1 MPYDKNRDSFR
12 SDRTGAPAY
21 RGPRTGAP
29 RRDVPPAV
37 RDDAPDGRRGDGFPK
52 NRDFNRS
59 FEGRHPENRSY
70 NRNYEGN
77 RPERREFNRDFENR
91 RPERRDFDRG
101 FGDRRPE
108 KPAFERKYDNRRP
121 APADHRPPQPER
133 RPYAAPADRPPQPE
147 RRPYAAP
154 VDRPPQPERRPYDA
168 PVDRPPQP
176 ERRPY
181 DAPEA
186 PAFRPAPIA
195 PEMPE
200 NLLVGRNPIRE
211 AIKAGREIEKLLV
224 AKGDLSGSAREIV
237 AKAHEARIVV
247 QEVDRSRLDAIYP
260 NHQGLIAYTSAA
272 RYAQLEDIFDR
283 AAERHEDPFI
293 VILDGVT
300 DPHNLGAIIRTAECV
315 GAHGVIVPERRSAGL
330 TPAAVKAAAGG
341 CEYMN
346 VVRVVNLN
354 RTLEELKERGVWI
367 VGTTL
372 SGENALRADLAGP
385 IALVIGSEDT
395 GIAELTLK
403 KCDRLLSLP
412 MAGHLDSLNASV
424 AAGVMMYAVMNARKG

>member
-12 SDRTGAPAY
+12 NSRGDAPAY

-37 RDDAPDGRRGDGFPK
+37 RDDGPNSRRGDDFPK
-52 NRDFNRS
+52 NRDFNRNY
-59 FEGRHPENRSY
+59 EGRRPENRSY
-70 NRNYEGN
+70 SRSYEGN
-77 RPERREFNRDFENR
+77 YPENRDFSRDFEGR
-91 RPERRDFDRG
+91 RPEKRDFDRG

-154 VDRPPQPERRPYDA
+154 ET
-168 PVDRPPQP
+168 
-176 ERRPY
+176 
-181 DAPEA
+181 
-186 PAFRPAPIA
+186 PAFRPAPIAPA

-300 DPHNLGAIIRTAECV
+300 DPHNVGAIIRSAECV

-372 SGENALRADLAGP
+372 SGENALRADLTGP

-395 GIAELTLK
+395 GIADLTLK

>member
-12 SDRTGAPAY
+12 NDRTGAPAY

-37 RDDAPDGRRGDGFPK
+37 RDDGPNSRHGDDFPK
-52 NRDFNRS
+52 NRDFNRNY
-59 FEGRHPENRSY
+59 EGRRPENRSY
-70 NRNYEGN
+70 GRNYEDH
-77 RPERREFNRDFENR
+77 RPEKRDFNRDFEGR
-91 RPERRDFDRG
+91 RPEKRDFDRN

-133 RPYAAPADRPPQPE
+133 RPYA
-147 RRPYAAP
+147 
-154 VDRPPQPERRPYDA
+154 A

-272 RYAQLEDIFDR
+272 RYAQLEDIFTR
-283 AAERHEDPFI
+283 AAEQHEDPFI

-372 SGENALRADLAGP
+372 SGENALRADLTGP

-395 GIAELTLK
+395 GIADLTLK

>member
-1 MPYDKNRDSFR
+1 MPYDKNRGSFR
-12 SDRTGAPAY
+12 NDRTGASAY

-37 RDDAPDGRRGDGFPK
+37 RDDGPSGRRGDGFPK

-59 FEGRHPENRSY
+59 FEGRRPENRSY
-70 NRNYEGN
+70 NRNYEGD
-77 RPERREFNRDFENR
+77 RPEKRDFHRDFEGR

-101 FGDRRPE
+101 FEGRRPE

-133 RPYAAPADRPPQPE
+133 RPYAAPE
-147 RRPYAAP
+147 
-154 VDRPPQPERRPYDA
+154 DRPPQPERRPYDT
-168 PVDRPPQP
+168 
-176 ERRPY
+176 
-181 DAPEA
+181 PEA
-186 PAFRPAPIA
+186 PAFRPAPIASA

-224 AKGDLSGSAREIV
+224 ARGDLSGSAREIV

-372 SGENALRADLAGP
+372 SGENALRADLTGP

-395 GIAELTLK
+395 GIADLTLK

-424 AAGVMMYAVMNARKG
+424 AAGVMMYAVMNARRG

>member
-12 SDRTGAPAY
+12 NSRTDAPAY

-59 FEGRHPENRSY
+59 FEGRRPESRSY

-77 RPERREFNRDFENR
+77 RPERRESNRDFESS

-101 FGDRRPE
+101 FEGRRPE

-121 APADHRPPQPER
+121 APMDHRPPQPER
-133 RPYAAPADRPPQPE
+133 RPYDAGM
-147 RRPYAAP
+147 
-154 VDRPPQPERRPYDA
+154 DRPPQPERRPYDA
-168 PVDRPPQP
+168 G
-176 ERRPY
+176 
-181 DAPEA
+181 EA
-186 PAFRPAPIA
+186 PAFRPAAPA
-195 PEMPE
+195 PETPE

-224 AKGDLSGSAREIV
+224 ARGDLSGSAREIV
-237 AKAHEARIVV
+237 AKAREARIVV

-260 NHQGLIAYTSAA
+260 NHQGLIAYASAA

-372 SGENALRADLAGP
+372 SGENALRADLTGS

-395 GIAELTLK
+395 GIADLTLK

>member
-12 SDRTGAPAY
+12 NDRTGASAY

-37 RDDAPDGRRGDGFPK
+37 RDDGPSGRRGDDFPK

-59 FEGRHPENRSY
+59 FEGRRPENRSY
-70 NRNYEGN
+70 NRNYEGD
-77 RPERREFNRDFENR
+77 RPEKRDFHRDFEGR
-91 RPERRDFDRG
+91 RPEKRDFDRG
-101 FGDRRPE
+101 FEGRRPE

-133 RPYAAPADRPPQPE
+133 RPYAAP
-147 RRPYAAP
+147 
-154 VDRPPQPERRPYDA
+154 
-168 PVDRPPQP
+168 
-176 ERRPY
+176 
-181 DAPEA
+181 EA
-186 PAFRPAPIA
+186 PAFRPAPIASA

-224 AKGDLSGSAREIV
+224 ARGDLSGSAREIV

-372 SGENALRADLAGP
+372 SGENALRADLTGP

-395 GIAELTLK
+395 GIADLTLK

-424 AAGVMMYAVMNARKG
+424 AAGVMMYAVMNARRG

>member
-12 SDRTGAPAY
+12 NDRTGASAY

-37 RDDAPDGRRGDGFPK
+37 RDDGPSGRRGDGFPK
-52 NRDFNRS
+52 NRDFNRNY
-59 FEGRHPENRSY
+59 EGRRPESRSY

-77 RPERREFNRDFENR
+77 RPEKRDFHRDFEGR
-91 RPERRDFDRG
+91 RPEKRDFDRG
-101 FGDRRPE
+101 FEGRRPE

-121 APADHRPPQPER
+121 APTDHRPPQPER
-133 RPYAAPADRPPQPE
+133 RPYAAPEDRPPQPE

-154 VDRPPQPERRPYDA
+154 VDRPPQPERRPYA
-168 PVDRPPQP
+168 
-176 ERRPY
+176 
-181 DAPEA
+181 APEA
-186 PAFRPAPIA
+186 PAFRPAPIASA

-224 AKGDLSGSAREIV
+224 ARGDLSGSAREIV

-272 RYAQLEDIFDR
+272 RYAQLEDVFDR

-372 SGENALRADLAGP
+372 SGENALRADLTGP

-395 GIAELTLK
+395 GIADLTLK

-424 AAGVMMYAVMNARKG
+424 AAGVMMYAVMNARRG

>member
-12 SDRTGAPAY
+12 NDRTGASAY

-37 RDDAPDGRRGDGFPK
+37 RDDGPSGRRGDDFPK
-52 NRDFNRS
+52 NRDFNRNY
-59 FEGRHPENRSY
+59 EGHRPENRPY
-70 NRNYEGN
+70 NRNYEGD
-77 RPERREFNRDFENR
+77 RPEKRDFHRDFEDR
-91 RPERRDFDRG
+91 RPEKRDFDRN

-133 RPYAAPADRPPQPE
+133 RPYAAP
-147 RRPYAAP
+147 
-154 VDRPPQPERRPYDA
+154 
-168 PVDRPPQP
+168 
-176 ERRPY
+176 
-181 DAPEA
+181 EA
-186 PAFRPAPIA
+186 PAFRPAPIASA

-224 AKGDLSGSAREIV
+224 ARGDLSGSAREIV

-354 RTLEELKERGVWI
+354 RTMEELKERGVWI

-372 SGENALRADLAGP
+372 SGENALRADLTGP

-395 GIAELTLK
+395 GIADLTLK

-424 AAGVMMYAVMNARKG
+424 AAGVMMYAVMNARRG

>member
-12 SDRTGAPAY
+12 NSRTDAPAY

-37 RDDAPDGRRGDGFPK
+37 RDDAPDGLRGDGSPK

-59 FEGRHPENRSY
+59 FEGRRPENRSY

-77 RPERREFNRDFENR
+77 RPERREFNRDFESR

-101 FGDRRPE
+101 FEGRRPE

-121 APADHRPPQPER
+121 APMDHRPPQPER
-133 RPYAAPADRPPQPE
+133 RPYDAGM
-147 RRPYAAP
+147 
-154 VDRPPQPERRPYDA
+154 DRPPQPERRPYDA
-168 PVDRPPQP
+168 G
-176 ERRPY
+176 
-181 DAPEA
+181 EA
-186 PAFRPAPIA
+186 PAFRPAAPA
-195 PEMPE
+195 PETPE

-224 AKGDLSGSAREIV
+224 ARGDLSGSAREIV
-237 AKAHEARIVV
+237 AKAREARIVV

-260 NHQGLIAYTSAA
+260 NHQGLIAYASAA

-372 SGENALRADLAGP
+372 SGENALRADLTGP

-395 GIAELTLK
+395 GIADLTLK

>member
-12 SDRTGAPAY
+12 NSRTDAPAY

-59 FEGRHPENRSY
+59 FEGRRPENRSY

-77 RPERREFNRDFENR
+77 RPERRESNRDFENR

-101 FGDRRPE
+101 FEGRRPE

-121 APADHRPPQPER
+121 APMDHRPPQPER
-133 RPYAAPADRPPQPE
+133 RPYDAPMDHRPPQPE
-147 RRPYAAP
+147 RRPYDAGM
-154 VDRPPQPERRPYDA
+154 DRPPQPERRPYDA
-168 PVDRPPQP
+168 G
-176 ERRPY
+176 
-181 DAPEA
+181 EA
-186 PAFRPAPIA
+186 PAFRPAASA
-195 PEMPE
+195 PETPE

-224 AKGDLSGSAREIV
+224 ARGDLSGSAREIV
-237 AKAHEARIVV
+237 AKAREARIVV

-260 NHQGLIAYTSAA
+260 NHQGLIAYASAA

-372 SGENALRADLAGP
+372 SGENALRADLTGP

-395 GIAELTLK
+395 GIADLTLK

>member
-12 SDRTGAPAY
+12 NSRTDAPAY

-59 FEGRHPENRSY
+59 FEGRRPESRSY

-77 RPERREFNRDFENR
+77 RPERRESNRDFENR

-101 FGDRRPE
+101 FEGRRPE

-121 APADHRPPQPER
+121 APMDHRPPQPER
-133 RPYAAPADRPPQPE
+133 RPYEAGM
-147 RRPYAAP
+147 
-154 VDRPPQPERRPYDA
+154 DRPPQPERRPYDT
-168 PVDRPPQP
+168 
-176 ERRPY
+176 
-181 DAPEA
+181 PEA
-186 PAFRPAPIA
+186 PAFRPAVPA
-195 PEMPE
+195 PETPE

-224 AKGDLSGSAREIV
+224 ARGDLSGSAREIV
-237 AKAHEARIVV
+237 AKAREARIVV

-260 NHQGLIAYTSAA
+260 NHQGLIAYASAA

-372 SGENALRADLAGP
+372 SGENALRADLTGP

-395 GIAELTLK
+395 GIADLTLK

>member
-12 SDRTGAPAY
+12 NDRTGAPAY

-37 RDDAPDGRRGDGFPK
+37 RDDGPNSRRGDDFPK
-52 NRDFNRS
+52 NRDFNRN
-59 FEGRHPENRSY
+59 FEGHRPESRSY

-77 RPERREFNRDFENR
+77 RPERRDYNRDFEGR

-101 FGDRRPE
+101 FEGRRPE

-133 RPYAAPADRPPQPE
+133 RPYAAP
-147 RRPYAAP
+147 
-154 VDRPPQPERRPYDA
+154 VDRPPQPERRPYDT
-168 PVDRPPQP
+168 
-176 ERRPY
+176 
-181 DAPEA
+181 PEA

-195 PEMPE
+195 PETPE

-224 AKGDLSGSAREIV
+224 ARGDLSGSAREIV

-272 RYAQLEDIFDR
+272 RYAQLEDIFTR

-372 SGENALRADLAGP
+372 SGENALRADLTGP

-395 GIAELTLK
+395 GIADLTLK

>member
-12 SDRTGAPAY
+12 NSRTDAPAY

-59 FEGRHPENRSY
+59 FEGRRPESRSY

-77 RPERREFNRDFENR
+77 RPERRESNRDFENR

-101 FGDRRPE
+101 FEGRRPE

-121 APADHRPPQPER
+121 APMDH
-133 RPYAAPADRPPQPE
+133 RPPQPE

-168 PVDRPPQP
+168 GMDRPPQP

-181 DAPEA
+181 DAGEA
-186 PAFRPAPIA
+186 PAFRPAASA
-195 PEMPE
+195 PETPE

-224 AKGDLSGSAREIV
+224 ARGDLSGSAREIV
-237 AKAHEARIVV
+237 AKAREARIVV

-260 NHQGLIAYTSAA
+260 NHQGLIAYASAA

-372 SGENALRADLAGP
+372 SGENALRADLTGP

-395 GIAELTLK
+395 GIADLTLK

>member
-1 MPYDKNRDSFR
+1 
-12 SDRTGAPAY
+12 
-21 RGPRTGAP
+21 
-29 RRDVPPAV
+29 
-37 RDDAPDGRRGDGFPK
+37 
-52 NRDFNRS
+52 
-59 FEGRHPENRSY
+59 
-70 NRNYEGN
+70 
-77 RPERREFNRDFENR
+77 
-91 RPERRDFDRG
+91 
-101 FGDRRPE
+101 
-108 KPAFERKYDNRRP
+108 
-121 APADHRPPQPER
+121 
-133 RPYAAPADRPPQPE
+133 
-147 RRPYAAP
+147 
-154 VDRPPQPERRPYDA
+154 
-168 PVDRPPQP
+168 
-176 ERRPY
+176 
-181 DAPEA
+181 
-186 PAFRPAPIA
+186 
-195 PEMPE
+195 MPE

-224 AKGDLSGSAREIV
+224 ARGDLSGSAREIV
-237 AKAHEARIVV
+237 ARAHEARIVV

-260 NHQGLIAYTSAA
+260 NHQGMIAYASAA

-283 AAERHEDPFI
+283 ATERHEDPFI

-330 TPAAVKAAAGG
+330 TPAAVKAAAGA

-372 SGENALRADLAGP
+372 SGENALRADLTGS

-395 GIAELTLK
+395 GIADLTLK

>member
-12 SDRTGAPAY
+12 NDRTGASAY

-37 RDDAPDGRRGDGFPK
+37 RDDGPSGRRGDDFPK

-59 FEGRHPENRSY
+59 FEG
-70 NRNYEGN
+70 
-77 RPERREFNRDFENR
+77 
-91 RPERRDFDRG
+91 
-101 FGDRRPE
+101 RRPE

-121 APADHRPPQPER
+121 APV
-133 RPYAAPADRPPQPE
+133 DRPPQPE

-154 VDRPPQPERRPYDA
+154 
-168 PVDRPPQP
+168 
-176 ERRPY
+176 
-181 DAPEA
+181 EA
-186 PAFRPAPIA
+186 PAFRPAPIASA

-224 AKGDLSGSAREIV
+224 ARGDLSGSAREIV

-372 SGENALRADLAGP
+372 SGENALRADLTGP

-395 GIAELTLK
+395 GIADLTLK

-424 AAGVMMYAVMNARKG
+424 AAGVMMYAVMNARRG

>member
-12 SDRTGAPAY
+12 NDRTGASAY

-37 RDDAPDGRRGDGFPK
+37 RDDGPSGRRGDGFPK

-59 FEGRHPENRSY
+59 FEGRRPENRSY

-77 RPERREFNRDFENR
+77 RPERRESNRDFENR

-101 FGDRRPE
+101 FEGRRPE

-133 RPYAAPADRPPQPE
+133 RPYAAPEDRPPQPE
-147 RRPYAAP
+147 RRLYAAP
-154 VDRPPQPERRPYDA
+154 VDRPPQPERRPYA
-168 PVDRPPQP
+168 
-176 ERRPY
+176 
-181 DAPEA
+181 APEA
-186 PAFRPAPIA
+186 PAFRPAPIASA

-224 AKGDLSGSAREIV
+224 ARGDLSGSAREIV

-372 SGENALRADLAGP
+372 SGENALRADLTGP

-395 GIAELTLK
+395 GIADLTLK

-424 AAGVMMYAVMNARKG
+424 AAGVMMYAVMNARRG

>member
-12 SDRTGAPAY
+12 NDRTGASAY

-37 RDDAPDGRRGDGFPK
+37 RDDGPSGRRGDDFPK
-52 NRDFNRS
+52 NRDFNRNY
-59 FEGRHPENRSY
+59 EGRRPENRSY
-70 NRNYEGN
+70 NRNYEGD
-77 RPERREFNRDFENR
+77 RPEKRDFHRDFEGR
-91 RPERRDFDRG
+91 RPEKRDFDRG
-101 FGDRRPE
+101 FEGRRPE

-133 RPYAAPADRPPQPE
+133 RPYAAP
-147 RRPYAAP
+147 
-154 VDRPPQPERRPYDA
+154 
-168 PVDRPPQP
+168 
-176 ERRPY
+176 
-181 DAPEA
+181 EA
-186 PAFRPAPIA
+186 PAFRPAPIASA

-224 AKGDLSGSAREIV
+224 ARGDLSGSAREIV

-372 SGENALRADLAGP
+372 SGENALRADLTGP

-395 GIAELTLK
+395 GIADLTLK

-424 AAGVMMYAVMNARKG
+424 AAGVMMYAVMNARRG

>member
-12 SDRTGAPAY
+12 NDRTGASAY

-37 RDDAPDGRRGDGFPK
+37 RDDGPSGRRGDGFPK
-52 NRDFNRS
+52 NHDFNRS
-59 FEGRHPENRSY
+59 FEGRRPENRPY
-70 NRNYEGN
+70 NRNYEGD
-77 RPERREFNRDFENR
+77 RPEKRESNRDFENR

-101 FGDRRPE
+101 FEGRRPE

-133 RPYAAPADRPPQPE
+133 RPYAAPVDRPPQPE

-154 VDRPPQPERRPYDA
+154 
-168 PVDRPPQP
+168 
-176 ERRPY
+176 
-181 DAPEA
+181 EA
-186 PAFRPAPIA
+186 PAFRPAPIASA

-224 AKGDLSGSAREIV
+224 ARGDLSGSAREIV

-260 NHQGLIAYTSAA
+260 NHQGLIAYTAAA
-272 RYAQLEDIFDR
+272 RYAQLEDVFDR

-372 SGENALRADLAGP
+372 SGENALRADLTGP

-395 GIAELTLK
+395 GIADLTLK

-424 AAGVMMYAVMNARKG
+424 AAGVMMYAVMNARRG

>member
-12 SDRTGAPAY
+12 NDRTGASAY

-37 RDDAPDGRRGDGFPK
+37 RDDGPSGRRGDGFPK

-59 FEGRHPENRSY
+59 FEGRRPENRSY

-77 RPERREFNRDFENR
+77 RPERRESNRDFENR

-101 FGDRRPE
+101 FEGRRPE

-121 APADHRPPQPER
+121 APMDHRPPQPER
-133 RPYAAPADRPPQPE
+133 RPYAAPE
-147 RRPYAAP
+147 
-154 VDRPPQPERRPYDA
+154 DRPPQPERRPYDT
-168 PVDRPPQP
+168 
-176 ERRPY
+176 
-181 DAPEA
+181 PEA
-186 PAFRPAPIA
+186 PAFRPAPIASA

-224 AKGDLSGSAREIV
+224 ARGDLSGSAREIV

-272 RYAQLEDIFDR
+272 RYAQLEDVFDR

-372 SGENALRADLAGP
+372 SGENALRADLTGP

-395 GIAELTLK
+395 GIADLTLK

-424 AAGVMMYAVMNARKG
+424 AAGVIMYAVMNARRG

>member
-12 SDRTGAPAY
+12 NNRSNAPAY

-37 RDDAPDGRRGDGFPK
+37 RDDGPSSRRGDDFPK
-52 NRDFNRS
+52 NRDYNRS
-59 FEGRHPENRSY
+59 FEGRHPENKPY

-77 RPERREFNRDFENR
+77 RPEKRDFSRSYESRRPEKPAFDRDFES
-91 RPERRDFDRG
+91 
-101 FGDRRPE
+101 RRPE

-133 RPYAAPADRPPQPE
+133 RPYAPVDRPPQPE

-154 VDRPPQPERRPYDA
+154 
-168 PVDRPPQP
+168 
-176 ERRPY
+176 
-181 DAPEA
+181 EA
-186 PAFRPAPIA
+186 PAFRPAPIAPAA

-272 RYAQLEDIFDR
+272 HYAQLEDIFDR

-293 VILDGVT
+293 IILDGVT

-315 GAHGVIVPERRSAGL
+315 GAHGVIVPEHRSAGL

-372 SGENALRADLAGP
+372 SGENALRADLTGP

>member
-12 SDRTGAPAY
+12 NDRTGASAY

-37 RDDAPDGRRGDGFPK
+37 RDDGPSGRRGDGFPK

-59 FEGRHPENRSY
+59 FEGRRPENRSY
-70 NRNYEGN
+70 NRNYEGD
-77 RPERREFNRDFENR
+77 RPEKRDFHRDFEGR

-101 FGDRRPE
+101 FEGRRPE
-108 KPAFERKYDNRRP
+108 QPAFERKYDNRRP
-121 APADHRPPQPER
+121 APMDHRPPQPER
-133 RPYAAPADRPPQPE
+133 RPYAAPVDRPPQPE

-154 VDRPPQPERRPYDA
+154 VDRPPQPERRPYA
-168 PVDRPPQP
+168 
-176 ERRPY
+176 
-181 DAPEA
+181 APEA
-186 PAFRPAPIA
+186 PAFRPAPIASA

-224 AKGDLSGSAREIV
+224 ARGDLSGSAREIV

-372 SGENALRADLAGP
+372 SGENALRADLTGP

-395 GIAELTLK
+395 GIADLTLK

-424 AAGVMMYAVMNARKG
+424 AAGVMMYAVMNARRG

>member
-12 SDRTGAPAY
+12 NDRTGASAY

-37 RDDAPDGRRGDGFPK
+37 RDDGPSGRRGDGFPK

-59 FEGRHPENRSY
+59 FEGRRPENRSY

-77 RPERREFNRDFENR
+77 RPERRESNRDFENR

-101 FGDRRPE
+101 FEGRRPE

-121 APADHRPPQPER
+121 APADHRPPQLER
-133 RPYAAPADRPPQPE
+133 RPYA
-147 RRPYAAP
+147 
-154 VDRPPQPERRPYDA
+154 
-168 PVDRPPQP
+168 
-176 ERRPY
+176 
-181 DAPEA
+181 APEA
-186 PAFRPAPIA
+186 PAFRPAPIASA

-224 AKGDLSGSAREIV
+224 ARGDLSGSAREIV

-272 RYAQLEDIFDR
+272 RYAQLEDVFDR

-372 SGENALRADLAGP
+372 SGENALRADLTGP

-395 GIAELTLK
+395 GIADLTLK

-424 AAGVMMYAVMNARKG
+424 AAGVMMYAVMNARRG

>member
-12 SDRTGAPAY
+12 NDRTGASAY

-37 RDDAPDGRRGDGFPK
+37 RDDGPSGRRGDDFPK

-59 FEGRHPENRSY
+59 FEGRRPENRSY
-70 NRNYEGN
+70 NRNYEGD
-77 RPERREFNRDFENR
+77 RPEKRDFHRDFEGR

-101 FGDRRPE
+101 FEGRRPE

-133 RPYAAPADRPPQPE
+133 RPYAAP
-147 RRPYAAP
+147 
-154 VDRPPQPERRPYDA
+154 
-168 PVDRPPQP
+168 
-176 ERRPY
+176 
-181 DAPEA
+181 EA
-186 PAFRPAPIA
+186 PAFRPAPIASA

-224 AKGDLSGSAREIV
+224 ARGDLSGSAREIV

-372 SGENALRADLAGP
+372 SGENALRADLTGP

-395 GIAELTLK
+395 GIADLTLK

-424 AAGVMMYAVMNARKG
+424 AAGVMMYAVMNARRG

>member
-12 SDRTGAPAY
+12 NDRTGASAY

-37 RDDAPDGRRGDGFPK
+37 RDDGSSGRRGDGFPK

-59 FEGRHPENRSY
+59 FEGRRPENRSY

-77 RPERREFNRDFENR
+77 RPERRESNRDFENR

-101 FGDRRPE
+101 FEGRRPE

-133 RPYAAPADRPPQPE
+133 RPYAAPADHRPPQPE

-154 VDRPPQPERRPYDA
+154 
-168 PVDRPPQP
+168 
-176 ERRPY
+176 
-181 DAPEA
+181 EA
-186 PAFRPAPIA
+186 PAFRPAPIASA

-224 AKGDLSGSAREIV
+224 ARGDLSGSAREIV

-372 SGENALRADLAGP
+372 SGENALRADLTGP

-395 GIAELTLK
+395 GIADLTLK

-424 AAGVMMYAVMNARKG
+424 AAGVMMYAVMNARRG

>member
-12 SDRTGAPAY
+12 NDRTGAPAY

-37 RDDAPDGRRGDGFPK
+37 RDDGPNSRRGDDFPK
-52 NRDFNRS
+52 NRDFNRN
-59 FEGRHPENRSY
+59 FEGHRPENRSY

-77 RPERREFNRDFENR
+77 RPERRDYNRDFEGR
-91 RPERRDFDRG
+91 RPEKRDFDRN

-121 APADHRPPQPER
+121 APMDH
-133 RPYAAPADRPPQPE
+133 RPPQPE

-154 VDRPPQPERRPYDA
+154 VDRPPQPERRPYA
-168 PVDRPPQP
+168 
-176 ERRPY
+176 
-181 DAPEA
+181 APEA
-186 PAFRPAPIA
+186 PAFRPAAPA
-195 PEMPE
+195 PETPE

-237 AKAHEARIVV
+237 ARAHEARIVV

-372 SGENALRADLAGP
+372 SGENALRADLTGP

-395 GIAELTLK
+395 GIADLTLK

>member
-12 SDRTGAPAY
+12 NSRTDAPAY

-37 RDDAPDGRRGDGFPK
+37 RDDGSNSRRGDDFPK

-59 FEGRHPENRSY
+59 FEGRRPENRSY

-77 RPERREFNRDFENR
+77 RPERRDYNRDFEGR
-91 RPERRDFDRG
+91 RPEKRDFDRN

-133 RPYAAPADRPPQPE
+133 RPYT
-147 RRPYAAP
+147 
-154 VDRPPQPERRPYDA
+154 A

-195 PEMPE
+195 PETPE

-237 AKAHEARIVV
+237 ARAHEARIVV

-372 SGENALRADLAGP
+372 SGENALRADLTGP

-395 GIAELTLK
+395 GIADLTLK

>member
-12 SDRTGAPAY
+12 NDRTGASAY

-37 RDDAPDGRRGDGFPK
+37 RDDGPSGRRGDGFPK

-59 FEGRHPENRSY
+59 FEGRRPENRSY

-77 RPERREFNRDFENR
+77 RPERRESNRDFENR

-101 FGDRRPE
+101 FEGRRPE

-121 APADHRPPQPER
+121 APADHRPPQLER
-133 RPYAAPADRPPQPE
+133 RPYAAPEDRPPQPE

-154 VDRPPQPERRPYDA
+154 
-168 PVDRPPQP
+168 
-176 ERRPY
+176 
-181 DAPEA
+181 EA
-186 PAFRPAPIA
+186 PAFRPAPIASA

-224 AKGDLSGSAREIV
+224 ARGDLSGSAREIV

-272 RYAQLEDIFDR
+272 RYAQLEDVFDR

-372 SGENALRADLAGP
+372 SGENALRADLTGP

-395 GIAELTLK
+395 GIADLTLK

-424 AAGVMMYAVMNARKG
+424 AAGVMMYAVMNARRG

>member
-12 SDRTGAPAY
+12 NDRTGASAY

-37 RDDAPDGRRGDGFPK
+37 RDDGPSGRRGDDFPK
-52 NRDFNRS
+52 NRDFNRNYEGDRPEKRDFHRD
-59 FEGRHPENRSY
+59 FEGR
-70 NRNYEGN
+70 
-77 RPERREFNRDFENR
+77 RPEK
-91 RPERRDFDRG
+91 RDFDRG
-101 FGDRRPE
+101 FEGRRPE

-121 APADHRPPQPER
+121 APADHRPPQLER
-133 RPYAAPADRPPQPE
+133 RPYAAPEDRPPQPE

-154 VDRPPQPERRPYDA
+154 
-168 PVDRPPQP
+168 
-176 ERRPY
+176 
-181 DAPEA
+181 EA
-186 PAFRPAPIA
+186 PAFRPAPIASA

-224 AKGDLSGSAREIV
+224 ARGDLSGSAREIV

-272 RYAQLEDIFDR
+272 RYAQLEDVFDR

-372 SGENALRADLAGP
+372 SGENALRADLTGP

-395 GIAELTLK
+395 GIADLTLK

-424 AAGVMMYAVMNARKG
+424 AAGVMMYAVMNARRG

>member
-12 SDRTGAPAY
+12 NDRTGASAY

-37 RDDAPDGRRGDGFPK
+37 RDDGPSGRRGDGFPK

-59 FEGRHPENRSY
+59 FEGRRPENRSY
-70 NRNYEGN
+70 NRNYEGD
-77 RPERREFNRDFENR
+77 RPEKRDFHRDFEGR

-101 FGDRRPE
+101 FEGRRPE

-121 APADHRPPQPER
+121 APMDHRPPQPER
-133 RPYAAPADRPPQPE
+133 RPYAAPVDRPPQPE

-154 VDRPPQPERRPYDA
+154 VDRPPQPERRPYA
-168 PVDRPPQP
+168 
-176 ERRPY
+176 
-181 DAPEA
+181 APEA
-186 PAFRPAPIA
+186 PAFRPAPIASA

-224 AKGDLSGSAREIV
+224 ARGDLSGSAREIV

-272 RYAQLEDIFDR
+272 RYAQLEDVFDR

-372 SGENALRADLAGP
+372 SGENALRADLTGP

-395 GIAELTLK
+395 GIADLTLK

-424 AAGVMMYAVMNARKG
+424 AAGVMMYAVMNARRG

>member
-12 SDRTGAPAY
+12 NDRTGASAY

-37 RDDAPDGRRGDGFPK
+37 RDDAPDGRRGDGFPR
-52 NRDFNRS
+52 NRDFNRNY
-59 FEGRHPENRSY
+59 EGRRPENRPY
-70 NRNYEGN
+70 NRNYEGD
-77 RPERREFNRDFENR
+77 RPEKRDFHRDFEGR
-91 RPERRDFDRG
+91 RPEKRDFDRN

-133 RPYAAPADRPPQPE
+133 RPYAAPVDRPPQPE

-154 VDRPPQPERRPYDA
+154 
-168 PVDRPPQP
+168 
-176 ERRPY
+176 
-181 DAPEA
+181 EA
-186 PAFRPAPIA
+186 PAFRPAPIASA

-224 AKGDLSGSAREIV
+224 ARGDLSGSAREIV

-372 SGENALRADLAGP
+372 SGENALRADLTGP

-395 GIAELTLK
+395 GIADLTLK

-424 AAGVMMYAVMNARKG
+424 AAGVMMYAVMNARRG

>member
-12 SDRTGAPAY
+12 NDRTGAPAY

-37 RDDAPDGRRGDGFPK
+37 RDDGPNSRRGDDFPK
-52 NRDFNRS
+52 NRDFNRNY
-59 FEGRHPENRSY
+59 EGRRPENRSY
-70 NRNYEGN
+70 GRNYEDH
-77 RPERREFNRDFENR
+77 RPEKRDFNRDFE
-91 RPERRDFDRG
+91 G
-101 FGDRRPE
+101 RRPE

-154 VDRPPQPERRPYDA
+154 VDRPPQPERRPYA
-168 PVDRPPQP
+168 
-176 ERRPY
+176 
-181 DAPEA
+181 APEA

-372 SGENALRADLAGP
+372 SGENALRADLTGP

>member
-12 SDRTGAPAY
+12 NDRTGASAY

-37 RDDAPDGRRGDGFPK
+37 RDDGPSGRRGDGFPK

-59 FEGRHPENRSY
+59 FEGRRPENRSY
-70 NRNYEGN
+70 NRNYEGD
-77 RPERREFNRDFENR
+77 RPEKRDFHRDFEGR

-101 FGDRRPE
+101 FEGRRPE

-121 APADHRPPQPER
+121 APMDH
-133 RPYAAPADRPPQPE
+133 RPPQPE

-154 VDRPPQPERRPYDA
+154 VDRPPQPERRPYA
-168 PVDRPPQP
+168 
-176 ERRPY
+176 
-181 DAPEA
+181 APEA
-186 PAFRPAPIA
+186 PAFRPAPIASA

-224 AKGDLSGSAREIV
+224 ARGDLSGSAREIV

-372 SGENALRADLAGP
+372 SGENALRADLTGP

-395 GIAELTLK
+395 GIADLTLK

-424 AAGVMMYAVMNARKG
+424 AAGVMMYAVMNARRG